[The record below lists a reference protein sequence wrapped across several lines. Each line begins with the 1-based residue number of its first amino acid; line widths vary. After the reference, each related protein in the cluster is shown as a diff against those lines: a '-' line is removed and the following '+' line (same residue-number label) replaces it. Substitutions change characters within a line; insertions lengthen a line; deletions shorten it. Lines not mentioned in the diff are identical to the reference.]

1 MFKIPISCARRNACL
16 VMLKGISRPNFNIRR
31 SKSIIPSKGLQRY
44 CISSFLVWAAPELLC
59 TNLVNVL
66 LLVCIQPRNIYSR
79 FVLFRITFFA
89 LNGSSNEKNLQN
101 KKHKK
106 EFCRTKSPRHGNL
119 NHQGVFENEL
129 GALNCSLF
137 WNNIYPTCISENS
150 LN

>member
-1 MFKIPISCARRNACL
+1 M
-16 VMLKGISRPNFNIRR
+16 
-31 SKSIIPSKGLQRY
+31 
-44 CISSFLVWAAPELLC
+44 
-59 TNLVNVL
+59 
-66 LLVCIQPRNIYSR
+66 VCIQPRNIYSR

-129 GALNCSLF
+129 GALKENMTE
-137 WNNIYPTCISENS
+137 NILAQNILVLYLVCMIFRPSYYMKLTNEAKSYFDRLIFRQVRCRAYRDGSTGH
-150 LN
+150 